1 MVPSPLAL
9 CDDVTFF
16 PLPQGGYWG
25 FKSPTRHPWH
35 PHVPLPS
42 IPRWGNRQWGCG
54 GGCYQLRLS
63 TLTRRLPRPL
73 FSHLSAVA
81 NSPLTHTFW
90 MQHGAHSLH
99 PSSQCTFKRH
109 QSVPTF
115 LISTVNQ
122 HRVNW
127 KISQWFLPFKENHQT
142 GTPTFTLKDDVN
154 SIITYF
160 LMPFW
165 LTA

>member
-1 MVPSPLAL
+1 MLPSPLAL

-90 MQHGAHSLH
+90 MQHGAHSLFTH
-99 PSSQCTFKRH
+99 SARSKGTN
-109 QSVPTF
+109 QSPHSWSR
-115 LISTVNQ
+115 LSISTVWTG
-122 HRVNW
+122 RLV
-127 KISQWFLPFKENHQT
+127 SDFYLFKENHQT